1 MGAKH
6 QRFTCVPSRCT
17 CELCFSSTDWIFLTA
32 LSHGI
37 PHPNSSVGNFKCGKL
52 VVDEKEDVM
61 LRMRFG
67 DDVAAV
73 DAASS
78 SHFVPLSA
86 MIRNHKVSDRLV
98 LRENRGPEHRLLSEA
113 TRKTDR
119 LEDSVGSSPICSN
132 ASHRPLGMAF
142 KD

>member
-86 MIRNHKVSDRLV
+86 MIRNHK
-98 LRENRGPEHRLLSEA
+98 HRLLSEA

>member
-86 MIRNHKVSDRLV
+86 MIRNHKK
-98 LRENRGPEHRLLSEA
+98 HRLLSEA